1 MIYFGGDDGLLTDLS
16 QILELSKNIV
26 RILREQRFA
35 Q

>member
-1 MIYFGGDDGLLTDLS
+1 MIYFGGDVGLLTDLS